1 MDSELPCKRR
11 CGLQWRWQNKKSLLM
26 KDTLET
32 KHRAMLLD
40 SWTEFLFV
48 AKINDDKQP
57 RFLVGWALGHKDT
70 DIITLIEYGSV
81 RFNGSWKYSPEGR
94 NDANVHELQSALA
107 DMKNTKPK
115 VQGCLACEH
124 GINVNLGRKHTFECR
139 QTILPLV
146 TDSLCTV
153 NFDAD
158 TKVLKR
164 HEHAGDDEHR
174 DSKRV

>member
-1 MDSELPCKRR
+1 MRHAE
-11 CGLQWRWQNKKSLLM
+11 WIQNFLVKGDVDFSGGGKIKKSLLM
-26 KDTLET
+26 KDSLET

-124 GINVNLGRKHTFECR
+124 GINVNLG
-139 QTILPLV
+139 
-146 TDSLCTV
+146 
-153 NFDAD
+153 
-158 TKVLKR
+158 
-164 HEHAGDDEHR
+164 
-174 DSKRV
+174 